1 MNPRQVEL
9 ALKKQRLQMQSA
21 ALRDNFSDHAR
32 VLQPVFAFADRGLAV
47 VRWIRHNPV
56 LPVATVVALLVARP
70 RGLLRWLRRGWF
82 VWQSLGKLRSLLGT
96 RPVGNR

>member
-21 ALRDNFSDHAR
+21 ALRDNLAVHGRA
-32 VLQPVFAFADRGLAV
+32 LQPVFAIADRGLAV
-47 VRWIRHNPV
+47 VRWVRHNPA

-70 RGLLRWLRRGWF
+70 RGVLRWLRRGWF
-82 VWQSLGKLRSLLGT
+82 AWQALGKLRSFLGT
-96 RPVGNR
+96 GRVGNR